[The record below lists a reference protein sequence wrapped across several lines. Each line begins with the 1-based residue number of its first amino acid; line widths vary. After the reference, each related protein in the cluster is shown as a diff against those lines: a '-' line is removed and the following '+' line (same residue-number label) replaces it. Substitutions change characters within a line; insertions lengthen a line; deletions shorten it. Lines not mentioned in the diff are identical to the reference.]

1 MKTEA
6 DKIPMTA
13 KLLSQ
18 KQALRRLNKVAES
31 KQSHLTTLWDNYN
44 RADHPLS
51 SLQLL
56 EELGKITKKFSN
68 ADLRAISGAEEDEE
82 SD

>member
-18 KQALRRLNKVAES
+18 KALRRLNKVAES
-31 KQSHLTTLWDNYN
+31 KHSHLTTLWDNYN
-44 RADHPLS
+44 RTDHPLS
-51 SLQLL
+51 SFQLL
-56 EELGKITKKFSN
+56 EELGKITKKFSK
-68 ADLRAISGAEEDEE
+68 ADLRAISGAEEDDE

>member
-18 KQALRRLNKVAES
+18 KQALWRLHKVAEF

-44 RADHPLS
+44 RADHPFS

-56 EELGKITKKFSN
+56 EELGKITKKFS
-68 ADLRAISGAEEDEE
+68 
-82 SD
+82 